1 VTTPRRDPGTRRTLV
16 TELGGAEGVAAT
28 VDDLYRR
35 LLHDPEL
42 APYFHGVDLARI
54 RSHMTDFLVAAL
66 DGPDHYEGHDLAT
79 AHGPLGVTDDAFD
92 ATAAHLLDTLEDRAV
107 RPELL
112 DAVLD
117 RIAPLRASV
126 VTSR

>member
-1 VTTPRRDPGTRRTLV
+1 VTRHTLLL
-16 TELGGAEGVAAT
+16 ELGGIEGVAAA

-35 LLHDPEL
+35 LLRDPDL
-42 APYFHGVDLARI
+42 APYFEGVDLARI
-54 RSHMTDFLVAAL
+54 RTHMTDFLVAAL
-66 DGPDHYEGHDLAT
+66 DGPGHYEGRGLAT
-79 AHGPLGVTDDAFD
+79 AHRTLRITDAAFD
-92 ATAAHLLDTLEDRAV
+92 ATASHLLDTLEDRSV

-126 VTSR
+126 VTAP